1 MRRKYGIIKAW
12 KNIDGAVGNTNV
24 CRVNNGLQP
33 INKRLKEQLIVTAM
47 KKKTTSTVVFFLYIE
62 IIIKHGGIQ
71 ILSIDRLG
79 RNYED
84 IQSQWRYLTREKE
97 VDISVIDMPL
107 LDTRRGKDL
116 MGTFLADIVLQV
128 LSFVAQNKRENIR
141 KRQAEG
147 IAAAKAKG
155 MKFGRP
161 VIKAPDNFPDI
172 VQRWESG
179 TIRAHEAA
187 ELCGMCE
194 STFYHRLREYRASL
208 GDKKQK
214 SL

>member
-1 MRRKYGIIKAW
+1 MSEYGYVRVSSIDQNEERQMVEMRKLGISEERIYKDKQSGKDFNRPMYQKLLRK
-12 KNIDGAVGNTNV
+12 
-24 CRVNNGLQP
+24 
-33 INKRLKEQLIVTAM
+33 LKKGDVL
-47 KKKTTSTVVFFLYIE
+47 
-62 IIIKHGGIQ
+62 H

-97 VDISVIDMPL
+97 VDMPL

-128 LSFVAQNKRENIR
+128 LSFVAQNERENIR

-161 VIKAPDNFPDI
+161 VIKVPDNFPDI
-172 VQRWESG
+172 VQRWENG

-208 GDKKQK
+208 SSEK
-214 SL
+214 

>member
-1 MRRKYGIIKAW
+1 MLSK
-12 KNIDGAVGNTNV
+12 
-24 CRVNNGLQP
+24 NGLC
-33 INKRLKEQLIVTAM
+33 LIQTGALSAVSSICSGAM
-47 KKKTTSTVVFFLYIE
+47 DGICKFF
-62 IIIKHGGIQ
+62 
-71 ILSIDRLG
+71 
-79 RNYED
+79 RNVYT
-84 IQSQWRYLTREKE
+84 IGLTR
-97 VDISVIDMPL
+97 S
-107 LDTRRGKDL
+107 GKDL

-128 LSFVAQNKRENIR
+128 LSFVAQNERENIR

-147 IAAAKAKG
+147 IAAAKANG

-179 TIRAHEAA
+179 TIRAREAA

-208 GDKKQK
+208 SDKK
-214 SL
+214 